1 MESYQLSR
9 NDFITMLNNGARLIS
24 GPEIV
29 KRKDDNK
36 QFTSYRLR
44 DTYGN
49 IIENREPI
57 NT

>member
-1 MESYQLSR
+1 
-9 NDFITMLNNGARLIS
+9 MLNNGARLIS